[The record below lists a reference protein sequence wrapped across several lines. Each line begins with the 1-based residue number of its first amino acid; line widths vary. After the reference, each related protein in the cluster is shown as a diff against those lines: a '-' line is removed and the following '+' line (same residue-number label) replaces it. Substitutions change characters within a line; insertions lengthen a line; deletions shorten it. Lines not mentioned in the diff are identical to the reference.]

1 MDYLSF
7 REYFNRIFEKNG
19 LEIYSTDENIRKFY
33 DLTIKMVE
41 TNKVMNIT
49 ALTTM
54 DKIIP
59 LHYADCVKAAAL
71 IPQNATVA
79 DIGCGGGFPIL
90 PLSIVRPDLKLVGID
105 STEKK
110 IRYVQNTA
118 DELGLSVT
126 AISGRAEDLAK
137 QTDYRDY
144 FDVVISRAVARLN
157 ILDELCMPFVKVG
170 GTWIAMKGPNE
181 PIKPALQAIRMLGG
195 SLEDTISY
203 QQPGGDARVIYVVK
217 KISQTPTKYPR
228 NSAQIKK
235 KTAADSDDT
244 IVTVWSGDGGGQA
257 VWEELVDEWNATEG
271 DKKNVYIQWDTVMD
285 ATQHDVAQQSGQL
298 PELVGLSGTRIKKFQ
313 KLFYQKKKNL

>member
-7 REYFNRIFEKNG
+7 REYFIRIFYKNG
-19 LEIYSTDENIRKFY
+19 LETYITEEHIRKFY
-33 DLTIKMVE
+33 DLTVKMVE

-59 LHYADCVKAAAL
+59 LHYADCVKAEAL

-90 PLSIVRPDLKLVGID
+90 PLAIVRPDLKLVGID

-110 IRYVQNTA
+110 IRYVQSTA

-137 QTDYRDY
+137 QTDYRDH

-157 ILDELCMPFVKVG
+157 VLDELCMPFVKVG
-170 GTWIAMKGPNE
+170 GRFIALKGAAGQEELSEAMNG
-181 PIKPALQAIRMLGG
+181 IQKLGG
-195 SLEDTISY
+195 QLQDTDEYSLFTTDDEEK
-203 QQPGGDARVIYVVK
+203 RVMVRID
-217 KISQTPTKYPR
+217 KISATPKEYPR
-228 NSAQIKK
+228 AFGAIKK
-235 KTAADSDDT
+235 KP
-244 IVTVWSGDGGGQA
+244 
-257 VWEELVDEWNATEG
+257 L
-271 DKKNVYIQWDTVMD
+271 
-285 ATQHDVAQQSGQL
+285 
-298 PELVGLSGTRIKKFQ
+298 
-313 KLFYQKKKNL
+313 

>member
-7 REYFNRIFEKNG
+7 REYFIRVFQKNG
-19 LEIYSTDENIRKFY
+19 LETYITEEHIRKFY
-33 DLTIKMVE
+33 DLTVKMVE

-90 PLSIVRPDLKLVGID
+90 PLAIVRPDLKLVGID

-137 QTDYRDY
+137 QTDYRDH

-157 ILDELCMPFVKVG
+157 VLDELCMPFVKVG
-170 GTWIAMKGPNE
+170 GRFIALKGAAGQEELSEAMNG
-181 PIKPALQAIRMLGG
+181 IQKLGG
-195 SLEDTISY
+195 QLHDTDEYSLFTADDEEK
-203 QQPGGDARVIYVVK
+203 RVMVRID
-217 KISQTPTKYPR
+217 KISATPKEYPR
-228 NSAQIKK
+228 AFGAIKK
-235 KTAADSDDT
+235 KP
-244 IVTVWSGDGGGQA
+244 
-257 VWEELVDEWNATEG
+257 L
-271 DKKNVYIQWDTVMD
+271 
-285 ATQHDVAQQSGQL
+285 
-298 PELVGLSGTRIKKFQ
+298 
-313 KLFYQKKKNL
+313 

>member
-7 REYFNRIFEKNG
+7 REYFIRIFEKNG
-19 LEIYSTDENIRKFY
+19 LEAYSTDENIRKFY
-33 DLTIKMVE
+33 DLTVKMVE

-71 IPQNATVA
+71 IPKNATVA

-90 PLSIVRPDLKLVGID
+90 PLTIVRPDLKLVGID

-137 QTDYRDY
+137 QTDYRDH

-157 ILDELCMPFVKVG
+157 VLDELCMPFVKVAG
-170 GTWIAMKGPNE
+170 RFIALKGAAGQEELSEAMNG
-181 PIKPALQAIRMLGG
+181 IQKLGG
-195 SLEDTISY
+195 QLQGIDEYSLFTADDEEK
-203 QQPGGDARVIYVVK
+203 RVMVRID
-217 KISQTPTKYPR
+217 KISATPKEYPR
-228 NSAQIKK
+228 AFGAIKK
-235 KTAADSDDT
+235 KP
-244 IVTVWSGDGGGQA
+244 
-257 VWEELVDEWNATEG
+257 L
-271 DKKNVYIQWDTVMD
+271 
-285 ATQHDVAQQSGQL
+285 
-298 PELVGLSGTRIKKFQ
+298 
-313 KLFYQKKKNL
+313 

>member
-7 REYFNRIFEKNG
+7 REYFIRIFEKNG
-19 LEIYSTDENIRKFY
+19 LEDYSTDENIRKFY
-33 DLTIKMVE
+33 DLTVKMVE

-49 ALTTM
+49 ALTTV

-90 PLSIVRPDLKLVGID
+90 PLAIVRPDLKLVGID

-110 IRYVQNTA
+110 IHYVQSTA

-137 QTDYRDY
+137 QTDYRDH

-157 ILDELCMPFVKVG
+157 VLDELCMPFVKVG
-170 GTWIAMKGPNE
+170 GRFIALKGAAGQEELSEAMNG
-181 PIKPALQAIRMLGG
+181 IQKLGG
-195 SLEDTISY
+195 QLQGADEYSLFTADEEEK
-203 QQPGGDARVIYVVK
+203 RVMVRID
-217 KISQTPTKYPR
+217 KITATPKEYPR
-228 NSAQIKK
+228 AFGAIKK
-235 KTAADSDDT
+235 KP
-244 IVTVWSGDGGGQA
+244 
-257 VWEELVDEWNATEG
+257 L
-271 DKKNVYIQWDTVMD
+271 
-285 ATQHDVAQQSGQL
+285 
-298 PELVGLSGTRIKKFQ
+298 
-313 KLFYQKKKNL
+313 

>member
-7 REYFNRIFEKNG
+7 REYFIRIFQQNG
-19 LEIYSTDENIRKFY
+19 LETYITEENIHKFY
-33 DLTIKMVE
+33 DLTVKMVE

-49 ALTTM
+49 ALTTV

-90 PLSIVRPDLKLVGID
+90 PLAIVRPDMNLVGID

-110 IRYVQNTA
+110 VRYVQNTA

-137 QTDYRDY
+137 QTDYRDH

-157 ILDELCMPFVKVG
+157 VLDELCMPFVKAG
-170 GTWIAMKGPNE
+170 GQFIALKGAAGQEELSEAMNG
-181 PIKPALQAIRMLGG
+181 IQKLGG
-195 SLEDTISY
+195 LLQGTDEYSLFTADDEEK
-203 QQPGGDARVIYVVK
+203 RVMVRID
-217 KISQTPTKYPR
+217 KISATPKEYPR
-228 NSAQIKK
+228 AFGAIKK
-235 KTAADSDDT
+235 KP
-244 IVTVWSGDGGGQA
+244 
-257 VWEELVDEWNATEG
+257 L
-271 DKKNVYIQWDTVMD
+271 
-285 ATQHDVAQQSGQL
+285 
-298 PELVGLSGTRIKKFQ
+298 
-313 KLFYQKKKNL
+313 